1 MRGPAMLY
9 EVNRAVLTL
18 CVLSAVGCY
27 EPEWRSMLPEG
38 KANLVVVFRQGLAQQ
53 EINDFLDQELQIA
66 AADGG
71 EWLRPGVDAIV
82 KTSAD
87 GYPAYAVVLDPSATP
102 EEREAIREG
111 VKSSPYV
118 YRVFENV
125 APEDIDLDEATA
137 PEGEAAENANGA

>member
-1 MRGPAMLY
+1 MLY
-9 EVNRAVLTL
+9 EVRRALLAL
-18 CVLSAVGCY
+18 CVLGAVGCY

-53 EINDFLDQELQIA
+53 EINEFLDQELQIA
-66 AADGG
+66 AEDGG

-82 KTSAD
+82 KTSVD
-87 GYPAYAVVLDPSATP
+87 GYSAYAVVLDPSASP
-102 EEREAIREG
+102 QEREAIREG

-125 APEDIDLDEATA
+125 APEDIDLDEASV
-137 PEGEAAENANGA
+137 PEGEAVQDEQQDPAPE